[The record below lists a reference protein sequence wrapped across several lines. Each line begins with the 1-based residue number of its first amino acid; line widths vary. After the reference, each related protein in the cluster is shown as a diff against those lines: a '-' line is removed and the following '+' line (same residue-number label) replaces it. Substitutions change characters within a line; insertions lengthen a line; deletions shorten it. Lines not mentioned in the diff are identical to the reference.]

1 MIYLHSHIKCSE
13 IMNMQIHEIMNMQ
26 KQIHVNLLNMYD
38 NQIMNQYMEKR
49 TEINMKIKLTP
60 YTKVRLWTRN
70 MNIKLLTSNENQTK
84 FEKITDS
91 INI

>member
-1 MIYLHSHIKCSE
+1 M
-13 IMNMQIHEIMNMQ
+13 HE
-26 KQIHVNLLNMYD
+26 KQIHVNLLSKYE
-38 NQIMNQYMEKR
+38 NQIMNQYIR

>member
-1 MIYLHSHIKCSE
+1 M
-13 IMNMQIHEIMNMQ
+13 HE
-26 KQIHVNLLNMYD
+26 KQIHLSLLTKYE
-38 NQIMNQYMEKR
+38 NQIMNQYLR
-49 TEINMKIKLTP
+49 TEINMKITLTP

-70 MNIKLLTSNENQTK
+70 MNIKLLTSNANQNK

>member
-1 MIYLHSHIKCSE
+1 M
-13 IMNMQIHEIMNMQ
+13 HE
-26 KQIHVNLLNMYD
+26 KQIHLSLLTKYE
-38 NQIMNQYMEKR
+38 NQIMNQYLR
-49 TEINMKIKLTP
+49 TEINMKITLTP

-70 MNIKLLTSNENQTK
+70 MNIKLLTSNENQNK

>member
-1 MIYLHSHIKCSE
+1 M
-13 IMNMQIHEIMNMQ
+13 HE
-26 KQIHVNLLNMYD
+26 KQIHLSLLTKYE
-38 NQIMNQYMEKR
+38 NQIMNQYLR

-70 MNIKLLTSNENQTK
+70 MNIKLLSSNENQNK

-91 INI
+91 IYI